1 MSALTAF
8 MLRNVW
14 RSFAKRIGG
23 GRMLRKSEPAIYRD
37 GMAQTNGDPVED
49 IPMEPDNINHPA
61 HYTFGSIEVITAIE
75 DWKLPYHLG
84 NAVKYIARA
93 GRKDPAKTE
102 EDLRKAIWYI
112 NRYIEFLAK
121 QKGGSDV
128 D

>member
-1 MSALTAF
+1 
-8 MLRNVW
+8 MLR
-14 RSFAKRIGG
+14 RK
-23 GRMLRKSEPAIYRD
+23 KSEPAIYRD

-49 IPMEPDNINHPA
+49 IQEESWGAEDNINHPA
-61 HYTFGSIEVITAIE
+61 HYTFGSIEVIEAIE
-75 DWKLPYHLG
+75 GLLLPYHLG
-84 NAVKYIARA
+84 NALKYIARA

-112 NRYIEFLAK
+112 NRYIEFLVK

>member
-1 MSALTAF
+1 
-8 MLRNVW
+8 ML
-14 RSFAKRIGG
+14 
-23 GRMLRKSEPAIYRD
+23 GRKKSEPAIYRD
-37 GMAQTNGDPVED
+37 GMAQTNGDPIED
-49 IPMEPDNINHPA
+49 IPVESWGAEKPDNINHPA
-61 HYTFGSIEVITAIE
+61 HYTFGSIEVIDAIE
-75 DWKLPYHLG
+75 GLLLPYHLG
-84 NAVKYIARA
+84 NALKYIARA